1 MTKNTI
7 GAIFFLAF
15 SVFYFFNVFSIKKMP
30 GSQFEVMTA
39 SSFPFYIGVAGILI
53 SLVILVISFKE
64 KDQEFLSMEYIKSLD
79 FKTTLYFVAAMIFYG
94 FTIRTL
100 GFIISTMIF
109 LAIGFVLLKEKNIK
123 RIFLISVG
131 VSVGF
136 YLILNN
142 LLGVYID
149 PGMLYE
155 YFAGVESWWMVY
167 FKE

>member
-1 MTKNTI
+1 MTKNSI
-7 GAIFFLAF
+7 GAIFFLVF
-15 SVFYFFNVFSIKKMP
+15 SCFYFYNVFNIKKMP

-39 SSFPFYIGVAGILI
+39 STFPFYIGIAGI
-53 SLVILVISFKE
+53 VISILILILSIVK
-64 KDQEFLSMEYIKSLD
+64 KDEDILSLSYLKTLD
-79 FKTTLYFVAAMIFYG
+79 FKTTALFILAMIFYG

-100 GFIISTMIF
+100 GFIIATIIF
-109 LAIGFVLLKEKNIK
+109 LGIGFLILKERNLK

-149 PGMLYE
+149 PGMIFDSL
-155 YFAGVESWWMVY
+155 AGGES
-167 FKE
+167 

>member
-1 MTKNTI
+1 MTKNSI
-7 GAIFFLAF
+7 GAIFFLVF
-15 SVFYFFNVFSIKKMP
+15 SCFYFYNVFNIKKMP

-39 SSFPFYIGVAGILI
+39 STFPFYIGVAGVVISILI
-53 SLVILVISFKE
+53 LILSIVKKDEDILSLSYLKT
-64 KDQEFLSMEYIKSLD
+64 LD
-79 FKTTLYFVAAMIFYG
+79 FKTTALFIVAMIFYG

-100 GFIISTMIF
+100 GFIIATIIF
-109 LAIGFVLLKEKNIK
+109 LGLGFSILKERNLK

-149 PGMLYE
+149 PGMIFDSL
-155 YFAGVESWWMVY
+155 AGGESWWMVY
-167 FKE
+167 FKG